1 VGQLPLKSVIG
12 ELRRVTYLLLHHGLH
27 MRVAKIRRAYHAP
40 GQPWFRAVVALV
52 LSAGGLSAQ
61 TGAISGRISSAENQ
75 PLPGAQVHLIGT
87 GLGTRARDNGRYT
100 IVNVPAGQ
108 YRLRA
113 QMLGHRP
120 VDDSIT
126 VIAGQ
131 TVTRDLTMQVAAL
144 ALDELVVTGTAGA
157 ARQREIGNSIAQINM
172 SNVQAPTATVGDLLQ
187 GRAAGM
193 TVMPSSAMAGSGSMI
208 RLRGN
213 VSVAMSNQPLIYVDG
228 VRLRSD
234 GYQRNVPPTG
244 SDLRSGNDIA
254 SPLNDINP
262 ADIERIEIIKGAA
275 ATTLYGTEAAAGVI
289 QIITKS
295 GQAGRP
301 VWTMEVHQGFSRAL
315 KFGPDPSRAP
325 PSDTV
330 YACATVAPSCTG
342 TVQAYRDSFPDRF
355 AGLPERGVSR
365 AGGTSSYMFIDPW
378 LRNGYRQRYSL
389 SVGGGGEVLRYFVS
403 GTLTDEDGVL
413 PNDNEARKVI
423 RGNFSFAPLSDLLIN
438 WNTSY
443 TRDRITNTAAGN
455 NAHGLTLN
463 AFRRDRNYASND
475 RPEVVALMLNQELT
489 SEIDHLTTGAT
500 ASWSPTPNFT
510 NKLTVGWDQAQIENR
525 NLRPFGFILAPTG
538 IISNRENTYRTL
550 TFDYTGRYLFSL
562 RPDLRS
568 TLSWGGQS
576 VETDVRETSAYGE
589 NFPGPGQ
596 PTVSSAGT
604 KLGFEQRQR
613 VINAGFFGQVVLDLR
628 DRYFLTVGA
637 RVDGNSAFG
646 SDFGLQTYPK
656 AQVAWVASDESFW
669 PAWSPAMKLRA
680 AWGQSGRA
688 PGAFDAVR
696 TWDPVGW
703 GGQPAFFPR
712 NVGNADLGP
721 ERTTEI
727 ELGFDAALFGDRLT
741 TELTWYNRETDRA
754 LFDVSQIPSLGF
766 LDSQLKNVGAME
778 SSGWEIVANAVV
790 LRRGNLEWSVGGS
803 VYTNDSKVTSLGGA
817 ADFLIDNFG
826 WIMVGQPVPI
836 IRTDF
841 CIQNPDQP
849 VPLNDAG
856 VPTPVVISPTTAN
869 PNACNHGPNLPTHTY
884 GVQTGLEL
892 PYGLSFRARGEY
904 LGGHYM
910 YDGAAYNAVVRSV
923 RWPGC
928 YDFYTLQESGRAKDA
943 TALKTARCTVS
954 LTRPDYFIYPADFFK
969 LREVSLSVPIPER
982 LLRGTSSARLT
993 LAGQNLWK
1001 WLNDDFPV
1009 FDPETGNNG
1018 GFDSPVRSILEHV
1031 PPPATYTASMRVTF

>member
-1 VGQLPLKSVIG
+1 
-12 ELRRVTYLLLHHGLH
+12 
-27 MRVAKIRRAYHAP
+27 MRMANIWYACHAP
-40 GQPWFRAVVALV
+40 GQPWFRAIAAL
-52 LSAGGLSAQ
+52 LLTASGLSAQ
-61 TGAISGRISSAENQ
+61 TGAISGRITSADNQ
-75 PLPGAQVHLIGT
+75 PLVGAQVHLVGT
-87 GLGTRARDNGRYT
+87 GLGTQARDNGRYT

-108 YRLRA
+108 YRIRV
-113 QMLGHRP
+113 QMLGHRA
-120 VDDSIT
+120 VEDSIT
-126 VIAGQ
+126 VIAAR
-131 TVTRDLTMQVAAL
+131 TVTRDVALQVAAL
-144 ALDELVVTGTAGA
+144 ALDELVVTGTPGA
-157 ARQREIGNSIAQINM
+157 ARQREIGNSVAQINM
-172 SNVQAPTATVGDLLQ
+172 ANIQAPTATVGDLLQ

-289 QIITKS
+289 QVITKS

-325 PSDTV
+325 PSDTI
-330 YACATVAPSCTG
+330 YACATANPCTG
-342 TVQAYRDSFPDRF
+342 TLQAYRDSFPDRF
-355 AGLPERGVSR
+355 DGLPDRGVSR

-389 SVGGGGEVLRYFVS
+389 SVGGGGELLRYFVS
-403 GTLTDEDGVL
+403 GTLSDEDGVL

-423 RGNFSFAPLSDLLIN
+423 RGNFSFSPLSDLIVN
-438 WNTSY
+438 WNTAY

-475 RPEVVALMLNQELT
+475 RPEVVERVLNQELT
-489 SEIDHLTTGAT
+489 SEIDHFTTGVTGSWNPT
-500 ASWSPTPNFT
+500 ANLT

-538 IISNRENTYRTL
+538 IISNRKNEYRTL
-550 TFDYTGRYLFSL
+550 TADYAGRYVFSL
-562 RPDLRS
+562 RPDLRT

-576 VETDVRETSAYGE
+576 VATEERETSAYGE
-589 NFPGPGQ
+589 NFPGPGR

-604 KLGFEQRQR
+604 KLGFEERER
-613 VINAGFFGQVVLDLR
+613 VINAGFFGQVLLDLS

-656 AQVAWVASDESFW
+656 VSFSWVASDESFW
-669 PAWSPAMKLRA
+669 PTWSPAMKLRA

-703 GGQPAFFPR
+703 GGQPAFFPL
-712 NVGNADLGP
+712 NVGNPDLGP
-721 ERTTEI
+721 ERTSEL

-741 TELTWYNRETDRA
+741 TELTWYHRNIDRA
-754 LFDVSQIPSLGF
+754 LFEVRQIPSLGF
-766 LDSQLKNVGAME
+766 LESQLRNVGAME
-778 SSGWEIVANAVV
+778 SRGWEVLANAVV
-790 LRRGNLEWSVGGS
+790 VRRGELEWSVGGS
-803 VYTNDSKVTSLGGA
+803 VYTNKSKVTSLGGA
-817 ADFLIDNFG
+817 ADFLLDNFG
-826 WIMVGQPVPI
+826 WIVVGEPI
-836 IRTDF
+836 PTIRTDF
-841 CIQNPDQP
+841 CIQNPDQR
-849 VPLNDAG
+849 VPLNAAG
-856 VPTPVVISPTTAN
+856 VPTPVVISRTAET
-869 PNACNHGPNLPTHTY
+869 PNACTHGPNLPTHTY
-884 GVQTGLEL
+884 GVHTALEL
-892 PYGLSFRARGEY
+892 PKGLSLRARGEY

-910 YDGAAYNAVVRSV
+910 YDGAAFNAVVRSV

-928 YDFYTLQESGRAKDA
+928 YDFYTLQETGRANEA
-943 TALKTARCTVS
+943 TALQTARCTVS
-954 LTRPDYFIYPADFFK
+954 LTRADYFIYPADFFK
-969 LREVSLSVPIPER
+969 LREVSLSIRIPER
-982 LLRGTSSARLT
+982 LLRGATSARLT
-993 LAGQNLWK
+993 LAGQNVWK
-1001 WLNDDFPV
+1001 WLNKDFPV
-1009 FDPETGNNG
+1009 FDPETNNNG
-1018 GFDSPVRSILEHV
+1018 GFDSDVRSILEHV
-1031 PPPATYTASMRVTF
+1031 PPPATYTASIRATF